1 MQRLRLTAKLVLLAA
16 VVLIGCQNQ
25 NSGNTDQVIPRPV
38 TFITLEV
45 QHPARQSQAAG
56 SVLAWKKETV
66 GFDVAGRIEKVRE
79 QGDNVEGP
87 TYDGNEALIKPGT
100 VVARL
105 ENKRYELA
113 VSEALAAIQES
124 RARLKQT
131 QAEYSRQVEVYEKGA
146 GAKSYVDRAEAD
158 FKAAQAQLQAAQAD
172 LRQTQVD
179 AADTLL
185 FAPFSGLIA
194 SVEASRGAYVERG
207 NPVASIQM
215 MDPIK
220 VEFAVSQD
228 IEEKLYYN
236 DLVQLYPAG
245 SQEPVPGI
253 VYLKAPTADSAT
265 RTFRVVLMVRNRL
278 VDVGLP
284 PHIDADAM
292 AHTPDLLFVESL
304 YNDGQPPF
312 LVSVD
317 SLLEDDEGF
326 YVLRPKDLKIK
337 DLAGDY
343 NPVFKVEKVRVTPG
357 DRYHDIVQ
365 LFFYRELD
373 DIGDLD
379 PATDLIVGALSGVVD
394 DGDEV
399 LLSRRSWLLRP
410 GQIVRADFQYGLMNP
425 GLYVPV
431 RAVTKEGGGFH
442 VFKVEKQDEARQKA
456 VRVAVETGET
466 VGTYIEI
473 KPVQAEALPAGTRIV
488 VDGAAYL
495 RDGDPI
501 NAFIEVEEKL

>member
-25 NSGNTDQVIPRPV
+25 NSGNTDEVIPRPV
-38 TFITLEV
+38 SFITLEV

-66 GFDVAGRIEKVRE
+66 GFDVAGRIELVEE

-87 TYDGNEALIKPGT
+87 AYDGNGALIKPGT
-100 VVARL
+100 VVAVL

-113 VSEALAAIQES
+113 VNEAQAAIAEAG
-124 RARLKQT
+124 ARLKRA
-131 QAEYSRQVEVYEKGA
+131 QADYGRQVEVFEKGA
-146 GAKSYVDRAEAD
+146 GAKSYVDKAEAE
-158 FKAAQAQLQAAQAD
+158 FKAARAQLQAAQAD

-194 SVEASRGAYVERG
+194 RVEASRGAYVERG

-215 MDPIK
+215 MDPVK
-220 VEFAVSQD
+220 VEFAVSPD
-228 IEEKLYYN
+228 IENKLNYN

-245 SQEPVPGI
+245 SQEPVPGY

-278 VDVGLP
+278 MDVGLP
-284 PHIDADAM
+284 TGVDADKIAR
-292 AHTPDLLFVESL
+292 TPDLLPLESL
-304 YNDGQPPF
+304 NDDGQPPF
-312 LVSVD
+312 LANVD
-317 SLLEDDEGF
+317 SLLEDQEGF
-326 YVLRPKDLKIK
+326 YLLRAKNLKK
-337 DLAGDY
+337 QDLAGDY
-343 NPVFKVEKVRVTPG
+343 NPVFTVEKVRVTPG
-357 DRYHDIVQ
+357 DRYHDYVQ

-399 LLSRRSWLLRP
+399 LLSRRSWLMRP
-410 GQIVRADFQYGLMNP
+410 GQIVRAEFQYGLMNP
-425 GLYVPV
+425 GFYVPV
-431 RAVTKEGGGFH
+431 QAVMKEGGGFH
-442 VFKVEKQDEARQKA
+442 VFKVEKQDETRQKA

-473 KPVQAEALPAGTRIV
+473 KPVQAESLPAQTRIV

-495 RDGDPI
+495 REGDPI